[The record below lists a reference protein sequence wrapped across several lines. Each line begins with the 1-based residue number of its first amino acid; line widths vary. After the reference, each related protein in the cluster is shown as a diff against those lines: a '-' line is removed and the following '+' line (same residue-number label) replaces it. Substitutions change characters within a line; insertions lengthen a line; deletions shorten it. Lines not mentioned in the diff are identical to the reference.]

1 MKQINEAIYT
11 PTGQRSMLSLLI
23 GVSALIP
30 ILLQEHL
37 SPIIVL
43 GPILIIIGTSLVGN
57 QLIQQVPHWVVLN
70 VTSIIVVAYSAY
82 AIGITLSLQL
92 VVAFAIGLFVYDIVA
107 VNLGAMQGMSE
118 SMLPKGLPI
127 TFLIPH
133 NRAFSYEKFSEV
145 IENNGLA
152 GLHESNQGVMM
163 LGIGDIVIPT
173 AIALSAGQLG
183 TNVAT
188 EYFIVT
194 IPQIS
199 ILVGGLLGLG
209 LLVWARLP
217 RAIAALTVSVPGSL
231 LGLAA
236 GYILDPKILLAI

>member
-1 MKQINEAIYT
+1 MRRINEFIFT
-11 PTGQRSMLSLLI
+11 PTGQRSVLSLLI
-23 GVSALIP
+23 GISALLP
-30 ILLQEHL
+30 ILLQEYL
-37 SPIIVL
+37 SPIIIL
-43 GPILIIIGTSLVGN
+43 GPVLIIIGTFLVGN
-57 QLIQQVPHWVVLN
+57 QTIQRVPHWVVLN
-70 VTSIIVVAYSAY
+70 ATSVIVVAYSAY

-92 VVAFAIGLFVYDIVA
+92 VMVFAIGLFIYDIVA
-107 VNLGAMQGMSE
+107 VKLGAMQGMSE

-133 NRAFSYEKFSEV
+133 NQEFSYGKFSDV

-152 GLHESNQGVMM
+152 GLHESDQGVMM
-163 LGIGDIVIPT
+163 LGIGDVVIPT

-183 TNVAT
+183 TNIAT
-188 EYFIVT
+188 NNFIVT

-231 LGLAA
+231 LGLAV
-236 GYILDPKILLAI
+236 GYLLDPKILLTI